1 MSQPAVLITG
11 ASGGIGRALVK
22 TFSEAG
28 YVVIATDIVA
38 PQEDP
43 PFTHFVPS
51 DLRRTVE
58 DEVYA
63 AETFADIRRCLNG
76 RPLKALVNNAAI
88 QILGDVEH
96 LSREDWR
103 KTMDVNLL
111 APFFWTQAFV
121 PELEAAKGCVVN
133 VSSIHARLTKAGF
146 SAYATSKA
154 ALSGLTRS
162 LAIELGGRVR
172 VNAIEPAAIDT
183 PMLRAGFEGAEDGFR
198 RLENFHPSACIGTPE
213 QIGRLALMLV
223 EAQFMFLNGAV
234 VPFDGGIGAC
244 LHDPGND
251 S

>member
-1 MSQPAVLITG
+1 MGQPAVLITG

-38 PQEDP
+38 PQEGL

-51 DLRRTVE
+51 DLGRTVE

-76 RPLKALVNNAAI
+76 SPLKALINNAAT

-96 LSREDWR
+96 LSRLDWR

-111 APFFWTQAFV
+111 APFFWTQAFL
-121 PELEAAKGCVVN
+121 PELEIAKGCVVN
-133 VSSIHARLTKAGF
+133 ISSVHARLTKATF

-162 LAIELGGRVR
+162 LAIELGSRVR

-183 PMLRAGFEGAEDGFR
+183 PMLRAGFDGDNDGFC
-198 RLENFHPSACIGTPE
+198 RLERFHPSKSIGSPLE
-213 QIGRLALMLV
+213 LARLALMLV
-223 EAQFMFLNGAV
+223 QTESMFLNGAV
-234 VPFDGGIGAC
+234 VPLDGGIAGC
-244 LHDPGND
+244 LHDPGHLA
-251 S
+251 